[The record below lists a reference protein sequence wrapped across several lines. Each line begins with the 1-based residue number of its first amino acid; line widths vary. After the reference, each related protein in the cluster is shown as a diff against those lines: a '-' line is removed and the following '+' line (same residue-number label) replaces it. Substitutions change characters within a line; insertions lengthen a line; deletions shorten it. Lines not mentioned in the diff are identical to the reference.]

1 MKKQSFK
8 APQVQLKSSWS
19 DIPFTKSKVPPTL
32 LKYSLSNNNRSS
44 LLTKRGTTVTN
55 STFMSGNIY

>member
-1 MKKQSFK
+1 MKNNTFK
-8 APQVQLKSSWS
+8 APQNQLRSSWS
-19 DIPFTKSKVPPTL
+19 DVPFTKAKVPPTL

-55 STFMSGNIY
+55 STFMSGNQY